1 MQSNSTFELI
11 ARFLLV
17 AAVFL
22 LSGYAWVCGL
32 HGRDR
37 LAWPLRWAL
46 GFAWSFAV
54 FGTLAAPFLWFQL
67 SFARFL
73 SVFYPAWAI
82 FGLAALIAYFWGA
95 RAERRRQDGAS
106 KTADETTPKQTGR
119 ALPPTSH
126 KARLLLLGYLGALL
140 LAGLAWVTDPQERL
154 GILYM
159 SPLLLLLGSYGAW
172 RLYSL
177 SGSLFDFTAADDG
190 PAPRLWIALAVVA
203 ILGQAASAVIY
214 SRPDW
219 DDCYYL
225 AAVLDYEQAEALNDQ
240 EPTHREGF
248 EVNPVQRMLC
258 WELLGAVVSHV
269 SGATPMVLFHSLWSG
284 LIVLLAYA
292 AYSGLFAEFVPRR
305 WVPIALLGLSGVYV
319 WGISSHN
326 TASNFLL
333 PRPWQAKTILMHVL
347 MPVLV
352 VSLARYVRQPSW
364 RWWLTLSAC
373 ALASL
378 TMSLSAIFLE
388 VMLAAC
394 LAPVLL
400 LALGRRWRVLVG
412 VGIAL
417 APLLAAGLFFRG
429 NARVQSVSQVVPAD
443 AITWKAAVESYTAY
457 GSAEVIW
464 MLSLPLLAVLL
475 RDRWRR
481 TYLVSFPFVLAFTF
495 ANPLLYHQVA
505 KNLTS
510 YVTYFRMWWLFPI
523 GPGLAVLFALSVRA
537 LNRGAHGRMG
547 VALGSVTA
555 LAGLLATF
563 WLPNLHVWSSRN
575 NFLGA
580 LGAPALAA
588 NLEKIPADL
597 APLVP
602 ILAAKADI
610 RQSSILCTE
619 QIASFLTGYSR
630 DFRFVQTRPMY
641 TPYQFYSVGRGSEG
655 LERHAMTRVLHGEPL
670 PADLS
675 RANFAEL
682 KGVFGEKA
690 FLQIFEPYFRNQ
702 TRESFPELCD
712 RFHVQYV
719 VTGPDDLADALLEQA
734 GFQPERRSGKCALWS
749 RHAAPKGD

>member
-1 MQSNSTFELI
+1 MHSNSTFELI

-22 LSGYAWVCGL
+22 LPGYAWACGL

-37 LAWPLRWAL
+37 LDWPLRWAM

-67 SFARFL
+67 SFSRFL
-73 SVFYPAWAI
+73 SVLYPTWAI
-82 FGLAALIAYFWGA
+82 FGLAALIAYLRGA
-95 RAERRRQDGAS
+95 RAERRQQNRDS
-106 KTADETTPKQTGR
+106 KPMDAIAHFPGGSTPPR
-119 ALPPTSH
+119 TSR
-126 KARLLLLGYLGALL
+126 KARLLLLVYLVTLL
-140 LAGLAWVTDPQERL
+140 VVGIAWVTDPQERL
-154 GILYM
+154 GILCTT
-159 SPLLLLLGSYGAW
+159 PLLLLLGSYIAW
-172 RLYSL
+172 RVYSL
-177 SGSLFDFTAADDG
+177 SGSLLDFTAADDA
-190 PAPRLWIALAVVA
+190 PAPRLWSALAMVA
-203 ILGQAASAVIY
+203 ILVQAASAVIY

-248 EVNPVQRMLC
+248 EVNPVQRTLC
-258 WELLGAVVSHV
+258 WELLGAVVCHLG
-269 SGATPMVLFHSLWSG
+269 GASPMVLFHSLWPG
-284 LIVLLAYA
+284 VIVLLAYA
-292 AYSGLFAEFVPRR
+292 AYSGLLAEFIPRR

-347 MPVLV
+347 LPLLV

-373 ALASL
+373 AVASL

-400 LALGRRWRVLVG
+400 LALGGRWRVLVG
-412 VGIAL
+412 VGLAL

-429 NARVQSVSQVVPAD
+429 NARVQSVSQVVPAE
-443 AITWKAAVESYTAY
+443 ASTWKAAVDSYTAH

-464 MLSLPLLAVLL
+464 MLSLPLLAVFL

-481 TYLVSFPFVLAFTF
+481 TYLVAFPFVLALTF
-495 ANPLLYHQVA
+495 ANPLLYHLVA

-510 YVTYFRMWWLFPI
+510 YVTYFRMWWLFPV
-523 GPGLAVLFALSVRA
+523 GPGLAALFALSVRA
-537 LNRGAHGRMG
+537 LNRGAYGRMG

-555 LAGLLATF
+555 LIGLLAVF

-575 NFLGA
+575 NFLGT
-580 LGAPALAA
+580 LGTPALAA

-597 APLVP
+597 APLAP

-610 RQSSILCTE
+610 RQCRILCTE
-619 QIASFLTGYSR
+619 QIASFLTAYSR

-641 TPYQFYSVGRGSEG
+641 TPYQLYSVGRGTEG
-655 LERHAMTRVLHGEPL
+655 LERYAMTRVLHGEPL
-670 PADLS
+670 PADLA

-682 KGVFGEKA
+682 KAVFGERA

-702 TRESFPELCD
+702 ARESFPELCD
-712 RFHVQYV
+712 RLHVEYV
-719 VTGPDDLADALLEQA
+719 VTGPEDLADALLEQA
-734 GFQPERRSGKCALWS
+734 GFRPERRSGKCALWS
-749 RHAAPKGD
+749 RHATLKGH